1 MIRLYKIEMKCYSTS
16 ISFVLGWFFFAPF
29 VSLCFQLLKRL
40 VHRLFSFPLRRVG
53 WVIQDSGSECPC
65 FISAIQTFYN
75 AT

>member
-1 MIRLYKIEMKCYSTS
+1 MLQYQHKLSSC
-16 ISFVLGWFFFAPF
+16 FFFFCFFAPF

-40 VHRLFSFPLRRVG
+40 VHKLFSFPLRRVG